1 MRPVF
6 RLLTDAV
13 FVFSVIFIWL
23 MLLYQFVL
31 TLGGFLYRRQIY
43 RKKADGR
50 EPVDLPAV
58 SVLIPARNEEKVIG
72 GLLEKIGSLRYP
84 ADRLEV
90 IVINDGSSD
99 CTEALVLEA
108 ARRDKRIKVLSIP
121 PEESG
126 RGKGAALNRGL
137 RLAVHPVIAVYD
149 SDNRPEPDSL
159 AELCGTLVG
168 DKRLAAVTGKF
179 RAYNKGKNLLTRF
192 INIESVAFQWI
203 IQAGRWFFLKIAFLP
218 GTNFVIWKSVLE
230 AVGGWDEEALTEDT
244 ELTFR
249 VYQRGFL
256 IKFLPSATS
265 WEQEPERLSTWVRQ
279 RTRWARGMS
288 YVIAK
293 HGKSLFRKKLNL
305 TSVEL
310 LNVLFLYYFFLFAI
324 LFSDLLF
331 VLSLLKIVRLRML
344 GPYTQLWALAFL
356 LFLLEILV
364 SLSLEKED
372 SVAAVALSTL
382 AYITYTKLWV
392 FVVLRAITE
401 ESILKKKRIW
411 DKTERF
417 DGQGSEPRSLPGEKK
432 MRLKKSPNNEERGKS

>member
-1 MRPVF
+1 MRSVF
-6 RLLTDAV
+6 RLLIDAV

-372 SVAAVALSTL
+372 SAAAVSLSTL
-382 AYITYTKLWV
+382 AYVTYTKLWI
-392 FVVLRAITE
+392 FVVLRAIFQ
-401 ESILKKKRIW
+401 ESVLKKKRIW

-432 MRLKKSPNNEERGKS
+432 RK

>member
-1 MRPVF
+1 MRSFF

-23 MLLYQFVL
+23 MLLYQLVL
-31 TLGGFLYRRQIY
+31 TLAGFLYRRQTY
-43 RKKADGR
+43 RKKAAAL
-50 EPVDLPAV
+50 EPLDLPAV

-84 ADRLEV
+84 ADGLEI
-90 IVINDGSSD
+90 IVINDGSVD
-99 CTEALVLEA
+99 RTEALVLEA
-108 ARRDKRIKVLSIP
+108 ARRDKRIRVLSIP
-121 PEESG
+121 AEESG
-126 RGKGAALNRGL
+126 RGKGAALNKGL
-137 RLAVHPVIAVYD
+137 RLASHPVIAVYD
-149 SDNRPEPDSL
+149 SDNRPEPSSL
-159 AELCGTLVG
+159 AELCGTLVR

-179 RAYNKGKNLLTRF
+179 RAYNKEKNLLTRF

-218 GTNFVIWKSVLE
+218 GTNFVIWKSILE
-230 AVGGWDEEALTEDT
+230 DVGGWDEEALTEDT

-249 VYQRGFL
+249 IYQRGFL

-265 WEQEPERLSTWVRQ
+265 WEQEPERLNTWLRQ

-293 HGKSLFRKKLNL
+293 HGKSLFVKNLNL

-331 VLSLLKIVRLRML
+331 VLSLFKIVRLRIL
-344 GPYTQLWALAFL
+344 GPYTELWGLAFL

-364 SLSLEKED
+364 ALSLEKED
-372 SVAAVALSTL
+372 SVSAVALSIL
-382 AYITYTKLWV
+382 AYVTYTKLWV
-392 FVVLRAITE
+392 FVVLRAIIE
-401 ESILKKKRIW
+401 EFVLKKKHTW
-411 DKTERF
+411 DKTERY
-417 DGQGSEPRSLPGEKK
+417 DGQALEAKTLPGEEK
-432 MRLKKSPNNEERGKS
+432 RE

>member
-1 MRPVF
+1 MRSVF

-31 TLGGFLYRRQIY
+31 TLGGFLYRRQTC
-43 RKKADGR
+43 RKKAAAPR
-50 EPVDLPAV
+50 EPLDLPAV

-84 ADRLEV
+84 AELLEI

-99 CTEALVLEA
+99 RTEALVLEA
-108 ARRDKRIKVLSIP
+108 ARRDQRIKVLSIP
-121 PEESG
+121 PGESG

-137 RLAVHPVIAVYD
+137 RLAGHPVIAVYD

-179 RAYNKGKNLLTRF
+179 RAYNKGRNLLTRF

-218 GTNFVIWKSVLE
+218 GTNFVIWKSMLE

-293 HGKSLFRKKLNL
+293 HGKSLFGRKLNV

-310 LNVLFLYYFFLFAI
+310 LNVFFLYYFFLFAI

-344 GPYTQLWALAFL
+344 GPYTALWALAFL

-364 SLSLEKED
+364 ALSLEKED
-372 SVAAVALSTL
+372 SAAAVALSTL
-382 AYITYTKLWV
+382 AYVTYTKLWV
-392 FVVLRAITE
+392 FVVLRAIYE
-401 ESILKKKRIW
+401 ESVLKKKHIW

-417 DGQGSEPRSLPGEKK
+417 DGKGSEPGS
-432 MRLKKSPNNEERGKS
+432 

>member
-1 MRPVF
+1 MRSVF
-6 RLLTDAV
+6 RLLIDAV

-372 SVAAVALSTL
+372 SAAAVALSTL
-382 AYITYTKLWV
+382 AYVTYTKLWI
-392 FVVLRAITE
+392 FVVLRAIFQ
-401 ESILKKKRIW
+401 ESVLKKKRIW

-432 MRLKKSPNNEERGKS
+432 RK

>member
-1 MRPVF
+1 MRSVF
-6 RLLTDAV
+6 RLLIDAV

-331 VLSLLKIVRLRML
+331 MLSLLKIVRLRML
-344 GPYTQLWALAFL
+344 GPYTELWALAFL

-364 SLSLEKED
+364 ALSLEKED

-432 MRLKKSPNNEERGKS
+432 RK

>member
-1 MRPVF
+1 
-6 RLLTDAV
+6 
-13 FVFSVIFIWL
+13 
-23 MLLYQFVL
+23 
-31 TLGGFLYRRQIY
+31 
-43 RKKADGR
+43 
-50 EPVDLPAV
+50 VDLPAV

-372 SVAAVALSTL
+372 SAAAVALSTL
-382 AYITYTKLWV
+382 AYVTYTKLWI
-392 FVVLRAITE
+392 FVVLRAIFQ
-401 ESILKKKRIW
+401 ESVLKKKRIW

-432 MRLKKSPNNEERGKS
+432 RK

>member
-1 MRPVF
+1 MRSVF
-6 RLLTDAV
+6 RLLIDAV

-137 RLAVHPVIAVYD
+137 GLAVHPVIAVYD

-344 GPYTQLWALAFL
+344 GPYTELWALAFL

-432 MRLKKSPNNEERGKS
+432 RK